1 LTNADIEHSQ
11 PKAVKFISTR
21 EASNPL
27 DPKYKLPKFEYVAPE
42 PPKFIRCS
50 MQISDIQGTSATLKD
65 RSKTPKDIISV
76 RDILG
81 AGNLGQKGFVDG
93 FGFR

>member
-1 LTNADIEHSQ
+1 
-11 PKAVKFISTR
+11 
-21 EASNPL
+21 
-27 DPKYKLPKFEYVAPE
+27 
-42 PPKFIRCS
+42 
-50 MQISDIQGTSATLKD
+50 MQISDIEGTSATLQN